1 MLENRI
7 KKIIDLV
14 SSEYDMS
21 IIIKFNKI
29 EKIESSLEFRWKI
42 YYDYSIIDPIYRSNS
57 IICTNEQIN
66 DLNYLYKTF
75 TDIVDSE
82 IIYQYRADI

>member
-1 MLENRI
+1 MIVNRV
-7 KKIIDLV
+7 KRIIELV
-14 SSEYDMS
+14 SSEYDIS
-21 IIIKFNKI
+21 IIIKFNRI
-29 EKIESSLEFRWKI
+29 EKIESSLEFKWKI
-42 YYDYSIIDPIYRSNS
+42 YYDYSIINPIYRSNS

-82 IIYQYRADI
+82 ILYQYRADI